1 MLRTFTRRGNGA
13 SAGSHPPRTIMDLPT
28 EVPAASSFRWRRLV
42 LEWLAF
48 GAGALALA
56 VALHALYT
64 TLGVY
69 A

>member
-1 MLRTFTRRGNGA
+1 
-13 SAGSHPPRTIMDLPT
+13 MDLPT
-28 EVPAASSFRWRRLV
+28 EAPAASSFRWRRLV

-48 GAGALALA
+48 GVGALALA

>member
-1 MLRTFTRRGNGA
+1 
-13 SAGSHPPRTIMDLPT
+13 MDAPT
-28 EVPAASSFRWRRLV
+28 EAPAASSSHWRRLV

-56 VALHALYT
+56 LALHALYT

-69 A
+69 T